1 MDHVKTGYKDANCV
15 KLAGYRIQWY
25 AFAVV
30 VVVVVVGMMIMKL
43 DIIRW

>member
-1 MDHVKTGYKDANCV
+1 MDHVKTGYKDANCA

-30 VVVVVVGMMIMKL
+30 VVVVGMMIMKL